1 MVHQVYGEKELTG
14 HVITACYLRSSNFT
28 FGTQF
33 RLSRKMF
40 FSSGLLDPL
49 RFSPSS
55 CNICTGDFWVP
66 LYITSNASA
75 AVTLSTDY
83 VAVIIGI
90 TLLTGLAV
98 GKATTL
104 EVAAG

>member
-1 MVHQVYGEKELTG
+1 M
-14 HVITACYLRSSNFT
+14 
-28 FGTQF
+28 
-33 RLSRKMF
+33 
-40 FSSGLLDPL
+40 
-49 RFSPSS
+49 
-55 CNICTGDFWVP
+55 P